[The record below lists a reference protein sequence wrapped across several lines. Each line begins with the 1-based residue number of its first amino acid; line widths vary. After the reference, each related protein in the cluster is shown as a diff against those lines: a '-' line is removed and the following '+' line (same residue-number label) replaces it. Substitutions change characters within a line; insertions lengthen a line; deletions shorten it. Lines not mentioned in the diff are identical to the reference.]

1 MVLQRDISK
10 GNQARL
16 REIRQMSNE
25 TASTVKMTMDQWKRI
40 HRDFKTCKIGNDKG
54 RWVMRL
60 TDRGT
65 ALVPVE
71 IVKEA

>member
-1 MVLQRDISK
+1 
-10 GNQARL
+10 
-16 REIRQMSNE
+16 MSNE
-25 TASTVKMTMDQWKRI
+25 TASTVKMTMDEWKRI
-40 HRDFKTCKIGNDKG
+40 HRDFKTCKIGNHKG